1 MDDLSLGR
9 IEGRK
14 EYEKLKS
21 KNLFLVNPFRE
32 ILIKNNLVNWNILVT
47 RGIKIN
53 RDLVSSGERKLISP
67 LF

>member
-21 KNLFLVNPFRE
+21 NNLFLVNPFRE

>member
-21 KNLFLVNPFRE
+21 NNLFLVTPFRE